1 MKNLIFTFLAWVVSA
16 MVSASVFA
24 ETPALKP
31 IDQYYAHAS
40 ASEWA
45 EALPIIR
52 SLVEA
57 DPSMPSRW
65 FQYGTCLEAL
75 ELYPGAIS
83 AFKSAYELDSTDYG
97 AQYRIFKNYALA
109 GDTAGFVAFAREEV
123 LKTPHIVELIAQR
136 QEFQEITSSDAYQQF
151 LSQL

>member
-1 MKNLIFTFLAWVVSA
+1 MKNLIVTFLAWVVA
-16 MVSASVFA
+16 ATVSATVFA
-24 ETPALKP
+24 ETPVLKP

-45 EALPIIR
+45 EALPIIQ

-57 DPSMPSRW
+57 DPSVPSRW

-75 ELYPGAIS
+75 ELYPEAIN
-83 AFKSAYELDSTDYG
+83 AFKAAYELDSTDYG

-109 GDTAGFVAFAREEV
+109 GDTPGFVTFARKEV
-123 LKTPHIVELIAQR
+123 LKTPHIIELIAQR
-136 QEFQEITSSDAYQQF
+136 QEFQEITSSEVYKEF
-151 LSQL
+151 ISQL